1 MAGEREN
8 YTNLLIEFGELSTNE
23 LFKKSFTVSKRQFM
37 DKLEELKE
45 QGFIGERKDGNKIM
59 LSVDFPDI
67 QTSVF
72 IKDFGRRIERYDID
86 LKKLFEALEKS
97 LPMIDPDMPM
107 KSVKV
112 KQRAWVMDKKD
123 KNIYKRTGKLEL
135 NDDARTWNTRKR
147 PLNHLEN
154 ILRLLNNLQQDT
166 TILTFDTD
174 IISESKLLNKY
185 QAKAKKIIDKNIRK
199 LEDMFQGTID
209 WAFVVWKIRAE
220 LHATIYRKTIE
231 LAMSEA
237 ERISKKN

>member
-37 DKLEELKE
+37 DKLEELKK

-67 QTSVF
+67 RTSVF
-72 IKDFGRRIERYDID
+72 IKDFRRRIERYEHELEKFI
-86 LKKLFEALEKS
+86 KALEKS
-97 LPMIDPDMPM
+97 LPMIDLDEPM

-112 KQRAWVMDKKD
+112 KQRKGELDKKGVWR
-123 KNIYKRTGKLEL
+123 RTGKFEWD
-135 NDDARTWNTRKR
+135 NSYRAWNTRKR
-147 PLNHLEN
+147 PLKHLEN

-166 TILTFDTD
+166 TILTFETD
-174 IISESKLLNKY
+174 IIPESKLLNKY
-185 QAKAKKIIDKNIRK
+185 QDKAKKMIDKNIRK

-209 WAFVVWKIRAE
+209 WAFVVWKIRVE
-220 LHATIYRKTIE
+220 LQSTIYRKTIE

-237 ERISKKN
+237 EKKATKN